1 MSLGPFALNQII
13 YFRANTVNKQGSAVD
28 AEYAP
33 EYEVFDSDNDSS
45 IINGTMEKVASYDGF
60 YKASFLADDGS
71 FSTGQ
76 HFILISAIVD
86 GESPKIHIPFEVV
99 KESQSIK
106 ETFDEIHTIGDA
118 IPLIGQGSISID
130 HNYGSTDRFRVKANG
145 TPIADVSI
153 RAFVKTDYSAGLRA
167 NRYIVGQTKTRT
179 DGRWASVVR
188 LDPGEYTLEFSKTG
202 QFKTTT
208 TNLTVT
214 A

>member
-13 YFRANTVNKQGSAVD
+13 YFRANTVNKQGSATD
-28 AEYAP
+28 AFYNP
-33 EYEVFDSDNDSS
+33 EYEVFENDSESS
-45 IINGTMEKVASYDGF
+45 ILTGTMDKVASYEGF
-60 YKASFLADDGS
+60 YKASFLADDTN

-86 GESPKIHIPFEVV
+86 GESPKAHIPFEVV
-99 KESQSIK
+99 KEFQGVK
-106 ETFDEIHTIGDA
+106 ETFDEIHTIGDS

-130 HNYGSTDRFRVKANG
+130 HNYGSTDKFRVKANG

-153 RAFVKTDYSAGLRA
+153 RAFVKTDYTAGLRA
-167 NRYIVGQTKTRT
+167 NRYIVGQTKTKT
-179 DGRWASVVR
+179 DGRWASVIR

-208 TNLTVT
+208 SNLVVT
-214 A
+214 